1 MPMKKSSGSELVTKG
16 YLDKKLDELEG
27 RISRRVNSQFVDFEE
42 KVGRKIED
50 SITNAMGKFYE
61 RVDTILAQVENARI
75 DREMTTQKL
84 EDLDKRVTKL
94 ETS

>member
-1 MPMKKSSGSELVTKG
+1 
-16 YLDKKLDELEG
+16 
-27 RISRRVNSQFVDFEE
+27 
-42 KVGRKIED
+42 
-50 SITNAMGKFYE
+50 MGKFYE